1 MGLPFSEEQG
11 RGVHS
16 DPQETQRP
24 LYLLPPLLFFH
35 ILTAGAEQ
43 CRHHFLTVYYGH
55 QSALSSSLPTSV
67 APADVPPTFIC
78 KYCSLHLFIARS
90 QSKHH
95 PVQIEPFVASQL
107 QYRLSGQPILPI
119 PGTPAQSNGS
129 KLNDVE
135 DSVPTTAPSSS
146 DMDMV
151 NGAVSPV
158 SNSPLDLLSTTAA
171 AATAHAA
178 PAASVQHNELC
189 APPKM
194 HLFKTTIS
202 NARAPSHVIY
212 TAECKHCQLT
222 WNVVVVSAISRS
234 DLLRDLLQGMTP
246 ACQTTVLFMLLFYV
260 ENLLHGAPVKPINT
274 ENPRFIESIGLRDSS
289 IAFLTELGYTL
300 KGQYFVPP
308 DPERVDTTKLLL
320 IMEEIALKKF
330 ILESETGHSRG
341 PMITF
346 LEASESLCT
355 LFGLE
360 YSGPNESMF
369 LSTLCEQI
377 AGQNV
382 AYTNLGATT
391 NMSDMQI
398 RSLYIEISHQDP
410 DNQSKYL
417 EALTDI
423 AGLRESALL
432 EDFMAIDQCNGAVS
446 ELELRDACLLLGDEQ
461 LGDKGS
467 MHIINLFNIKYSKN
481 PHQLAVL
488 RQALKTIQS
497 YQRCENLKHYLHTGK
512 VLPMYEKV
520 AAMDVD
526 LAAFPVGLNNIGNT
540 CYLNS
545 LLQFYFSLPDL
556 RRRVFEFHPRPHSEL
571 SEREQHINKFIL
583 CLKNLFALLLW
594 TDKPSVTPEKSLV
607 EITLTGQYSSAT
619 FGLQHDIH
627 ECMDNVM
634 DMMDVGFRNV
644 DTSDSDA
651 CSLLKDLF
659 YGITRQTLR
668 YTDATGEHT
677 STKDEPFHQLIVDA
691 EEDLYTALDAY
702 FATQQV
708 DFEGTDAN
716 RYISVVRFPPILTI
730 QINRVKFDRAT
741 NSAYKSHDFLRLEK
755 TISLERYLSHNLDT
769 MLARREVSQTLSK
782 ECAKLQELLQSKTNS
797 NIPSAPPLVMLEI
810 TRRII
815 KSYPEHCADPTIFQ
829 QLGEISEKLKRQI
842 IDIPVGIEQLQNQRR
857 QLYSDIN
864 GEEYRLYAVL
874 MHEGEATF
882 GHYWLFLYDLQENG
896 QGRWLKY
903 NDSLVT
909 EVYEDEVFA
918 DTTGS
923 SANAYALVYVRS
935 EEFQTRVQPF
945 SRDVEH
951 RKEYSDRFP
960 GLGHEDVSLGAELS
974 GRYGDVM
981 DGLRRTSN
989 TRTDHSDPVD
999 ETS

>member
-135 DSVPTTAPSSS
+135 DAVPTTAPSSS

-467 MHIINLFNIKYSKN
+467 MHIINLFNIKFF
-481 PHQLAVL
+481 
-488 RQALKTIQS
+488 
-497 YQRCENLKHYLHTGK
+497 
-512 VLPMYEKV
+512 PMYEKV

-702 FATQQV
+702 FATQQ
-708 DFEGTDAN
+708 FG
-716 RYISVVRFPPILTI
+716 FPPILTI